1 MSSSNQLFQTAHG
14 ELFVRRWENLG
25 AEPAVFVH
33 GLGGESLEW
42 ADAALL
48 LADRC
53 DWYAPDLPGFG
64 ESPPPADG
72 DLSIDGHA
80 RAVINVIRAL
90 DAGPVHLV
98 GNSLGG
104 TVATRIAAERPDLV
118 RSLALI
124 SPALPDLRPRLW
136 SSQLLVALVPVFGP
150 WLVRRT
156 LLGDPEKLA
165 RRVVWF
171 CYGNPRALTS
181 ARLDEELDAIRRRAA
196 LPHTVRVYRSSLRA
210 LVSTYFQVGRRR
222 LWRQAELVGV
232 PTLLI
237 YGGRDKLVDPRTARR
252 AAVAFRNARIVLLA
266 EAGHVAHLEFPE
278 RVAKIVRRFLDD
290 PPRSG
295 MDGRRG
301 TVEAS
306 E

>member
-1 MSSSNQLFQTAHG
+1 MVIFRTAHG
-14 ELFVRRWENLG
+14 EIFCRHDWSERF
-25 AEPAVFVH
+25 APDEPAVFVH

-42 ADAALL
+42 ADVAGL

-64 ESPPPADG
+64 DSPPPADG

-80 RAVINVIRAL
+80 RAVIDVITAL
-90 DAGPVHLV
+90 GAGPVHLV

-118 RSLALI
+118 RSLVLI

-136 SSQLLVALVPVFGP
+136 SSQLLVSLVPLFGP
-150 WLVRRT
+150 WLVRHT
-156 LLGDPEKLA
+156 LLGNPEKLA

-222 LWRQAELVGV
+222 LWRQAGLVDV

-237 YGGRDKLVDPRTARR
+237 YGGRDKLVDPRMARR
-252 AAVAFRNARIVLLA
+252 AAAAFRNARVVLLA

-278 RVAKIVRRFLDD
+278 QVATIVRGFLDD

-306 E
+306 D